1 MGEKLIELMRF
12 DFIQTLN
19 LCVSWSF
26 E

>member
-1 MGEKLIELMRF
+1 LIELMRF

>member
-1 MGEKLIELMRF
+1 MRF